1 MDLMI
6 AWRNLWRNSR
16 RTCIILTAI
25 IIGII
30 SMLVLSAFGRGSMQG
45 MVNNSLDNLV
55 GHIKIRHPLYR
66 VDPVIDN
73 RLNESNL
80 LMQQLQSLVPEGTN
94 MVQRIRVEGLLS
106 TSRDHEGV
114 EIVGI
119 EPELERAVSFLRKP
133 LYQGAMIS
141 ADDPNGLLIGEELR
155 EKIGLDIG
163 KKVVLLTQTT
173 EGDSIS
179 RAFRIRGSY
188 KTEMKET
195 EKRTVF
201 VNLDTLRQITGA
213 ARDATEISLRI
224 SADGIGSS
232 TEITELSRAIGANIK
247 NQGLEVSTWQ
257 QLLPAIHAYI
267 AMFDTY
273 MLIWFVVVFIAM
285 GFGLANTMLMAVY
298 ERMREFGLQRAL
310 GMRSSRIVRVVLI
323 EVLLLLLLGVLI
335 ANCSALVLT
344 EWVFR
349 GGIDLSV
356 FAEGIEMWGISRI
369 IYPVLGLRDVI
380 SANAVVVVLGLI
392 VGLYPALQA
401 ARFTPVETM
410 RHT

>member
-6 AWRNLWRNSR
+6 AWRNLWRNTR

-73 RLNESNL
+73 RLTESNL
-80 LMQQLQSLVPEGTN
+80 LMQQLQSLVPKGTK

-173 EGDSIS
+173 EGGSIS

-201 VNLDTLRQITGA
+201 VNLETLRQITGA

-232 TEITELSRAIGANIK
+232 TEITELSRAIGANLK

>member
-1 MDLMI
+1 MDLLI
-6 AWRNLWRNSR
+6 AWRNLWRNTR
-16 RTCIILTAI
+16 RTCVILTAI
-25 IIGII
+25 IIGIL
-30 SMLVLSAFGRGSMQG
+30 SMLVLSAFGRGSMEG

-55 GHIKIRHPLYR
+55 GHIKLRQPDYR
-66 VDPVIDN
+66 VDPVI
-73 RLNESNL
+73 SNSLPDSEL
-80 LMQQLQSLVPEGTN
+80 LVRQLQRLVPEGTGI
-94 MVQRIRVEGLLS
+94 VQRIRVEGVLS
-106 TSRDHEGV
+106 TSRDHQGV

-119 EPELERAVSFLRKP
+119 EPAREASVSFVGKP
-133 LYQGAMIS
+133 VYQGAMIGD
-141 ADDPNGLLIGEELR
+141 DDPSGLLIGEELR

-173 EGDSIS
+173 DGDSIS

-188 KTEMKET
+188 KTEMKDT
-195 EKRTVF
+195 EKRMVF
-201 VNLDTLRQITGA
+201 VNLDTLRQMTGA
-213 ARDATEISLRI
+213 AHQATEISLRLTGE
-224 SADGIGSS
+224 AGASS
-232 TEITELSRAIGANIK
+232 NRIEELARAIGAKIK
-247 NQGLEVSTWQ
+247 GQGLEISTWQ
-257 QLLPAIHAYI
+257 QLLPAVHAYI

-310 GMRSSRIVRVVLI
+310 GMRSSRIVRVVLF
-323 EVLLLLLLGVLI
+323 EVLLLLLLGALI
-335 ANCSALVLT
+335 ANCSAIIFT
-344 EWVFR
+344 EVVFR

-369 IYPVLGLRDVI
+369 IYPVLALRDVVT
-380 SANAVVVVLGLI
+380 ANAVVVVLGLI